1 MQTEQASPPNEAENK
16 QQKSEA
22 AEIVTIAGGVEI
34 EVRHID
40 GSKETV
46 KVRQIP
52 ATKISEFASKLGDE
66 SVSISIYCDKP
77 VEWVDTLDVASL
89 NAIADKGMEINLP
102 FLNAWFRR
110 RAKWTEV
117 TQQGAIA
124 ELQGKVETLLQA
136 LQSGNYARQ
145 SPTTTNS
152 HRGR

>member
-1 MQTEQASPPNEAENK
+1 MNTTEQAPTPTEKEHK
-16 QQKSEA
+16 E
-22 AEIVTIAGGVEI
+22 ELVTIAGGVDI
-34 EVRHID
+34 PITHIN
-40 GSKETV
+40 GTKETV

-66 SVSISIYCDKP
+66 SFSISIYCDKP
-77 VEWVDTLDVASL
+77 IEWVDTLDVASM
-89 NAIADKGMEINLP
+89 NAIADKGMELNHP

-124 ELQGKVETLLQA
+124 ELQSRVETLLQA
-136 LQSGNYARQ
+136 LQSGSYARQ

-152 HRGR
+152 HPRR